1 MYNGIANLIEQADEM
16 LLESVLWIA
25 SAMPAG
31 DASFKY
37 LAPSIENIETFGI
50 KYLDYDETL

>member
-1 MYNGIANLIEQADEM
+1 M
-16 LLESVLWIA
+16 LLGSVLWIA

-31 DASFKY
+31 DESFKY

-50 KYLDYDETL
+50 NWMNDDETL